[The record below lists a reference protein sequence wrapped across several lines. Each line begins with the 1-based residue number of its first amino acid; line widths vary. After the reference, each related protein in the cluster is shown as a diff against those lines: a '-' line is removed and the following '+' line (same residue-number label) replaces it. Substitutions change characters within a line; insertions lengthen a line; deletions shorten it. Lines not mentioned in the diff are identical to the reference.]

1 MKEFYYKFRVSID
14 NIYGSILF
22 KNDMLIYN
30 SDILEIISVIDFVI
44 RIELNK

>member
-1 MKEFYYKFRVSID
+1 MKGFYYKFRDSIN

-30 SDILEIISVIDFVI
+30 SDILDIISVIHIVI